1 MIQFILEKGDEMNK
15 KVYSMVLTE
24 EVVASIDLLAHK
36 MHTNRSNMINQIL
49 ADYCSFTTPEKRISN
64 IINYL
69 EELVDDEQHQIMV
82 KPTGSVIS
90 LKSSLNYRY
99 NPSFLYTVE
108 LYRDTKDAIGYL
120 KIQFR
125 TQNQTLLEQLNT
137 FFSFWIELEK
147 ENADRSNNKVAE
159 YVISDGRFE
168 REFLVPTDIDL
179 HTSEHLAQAIAEYVQ
194 IFDRSIK
201 AFFREHKKGIEQT
214 KSTVRKQYTDFMK
227 NTDYII

>member
-1 MIQFILEKGDEMNK
+1 MIQLKSEKGDNMNK

-24 EVVASIDLLAHK
+24 EVVASIDRLAHK

-64 IINYL
+64 IFNYL
-69 EELVDDEQHQIMV
+69 EELIDDEHHQIKI

-90 LKSSLNYRY
+90 LKSSLNYHY
-99 NPSFLYTVE
+99 NPSFLYTIE
-108 LYRDTKDAIGYL
+108 LYRDARDAIGYL

-125 TQNQTLLEQLNT
+125 TQNQTLLTLLDT
-137 FFSFWIELEK
+137 FFRFWVELEK
-147 ENADRSNNKVAE
+147 KHLPSFRGSETS
-159 YVISDGRFE
+159 YVIDEGKFE
-168 REFLVPTDIDL
+168 REFIIPTEAHL
-179 HTSEHLAQAIAEYVQ
+179 HTSEHLAHAIAEYVQ

-201 AFFREHKKGIEQT
+201 AFFREYNKGIDHA
-214 KSTVRKQYTDFMK
+214 KNTVKNLYTDFMN